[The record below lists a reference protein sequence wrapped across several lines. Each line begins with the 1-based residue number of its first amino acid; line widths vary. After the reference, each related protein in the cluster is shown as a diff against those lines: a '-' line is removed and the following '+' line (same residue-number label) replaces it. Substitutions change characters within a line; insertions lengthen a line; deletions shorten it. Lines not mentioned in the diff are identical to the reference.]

1 MAFLLAYPSTP
12 PRSSSIYL
20 EHGGHPGA
28 VSGGFGVAGLVAAA
42 RGNAVDG
49 TDLVTIAGLAWLLS
63 IAMIGTGMMVSVFT
77 RRSSTATGLGLVLWL
92 VFVLLGN
99 LGLMGTSV
107 ATRVSDQVLFL
118 AAVANPVE
126 AFRLAAITT
135 LGGSLDALGPV
146 GTYAIDTFADAT
158 RLVTVASLV
167 VWAVVPVAVGA
178 FFFPPEARPVM
189 RSLLALVA
197 LAVVSAI
204 VAACGGSD
212 ESGPP
217 GIELGRDTCDQ
228 CHMIISELRYAS
240 AYRDAN
246 GKPFVFDDISEMLEH
261 VAGNGGATGKTVWVH
276 DYDTE
281 KWIDA
286 IGAWYVQS
294 DDIRTPMGG
303 GSSRSLT
310 RPMRAPLP
318 PSARVRFFAGMR
330 W

>member
-1 MAFLLAYPSTP
+1 MTAVAASSSAVIPPERTQLRNVRVLAMKELRDSLRDRWLWFYTAAFAVLATALTSLATSEAENIGFEGFGRTASSLVALSQLVVPLMGLSIGARSIAGQRERGTMAFLLAYPVNATEVFLG
-12 PRSSSIYL
+12 IYL
-20 EHGGHPGA
+20 GSTAAILAA

-178 FFFPPEARPVM
+178 FFFRRRP
-189 RSLLALVA
+189 
-197 LAVVSAI
+197 
-204 VAACGGSD
+204 
-212 ESGPP
+212 
-217 GIELGRDTCDQ
+217 DQ
-228 CHMIISELRYAS
+228 
-240 AYRDAN
+240 
-246 GKPFVFDDISEMLEH
+246 
-261 VAGNGGATGKTVWVH
+261 
-276 DYDTE
+276 
-281 KWIDA
+281 
-286 IGAWYVQS
+286 
-294 DDIRTPMGG
+294 
-303 GSSRSLT
+303 
-310 RPMRAPLP
+310 
-318 PSARVRFFAGMR
+318 
-330 W
+330 